1 MTRAVGSAGARRAPT
16 GALHWVGQPRSTRT
30 SAGLDWRAWPRAPG
44 WLRGSFGR
52 PTASVPGPAIGA
64 EAGDL
69 RRHLRAVAGRA
80 GAVAEGGRGA
90 RPGVFADRDPS

>member
-44 WLRGSFGR
+44 WVRVSFGR
-52 PTASVPGPAIGA
+52 PTASGPGPAIGA
-64 EAGDL
+64 EARGL
-69 RRHLRAVAGRA
+69 RRHLRAVAVRA
-80 GAVAEGGRGA
+80 DAGAEGG
-90 RPGVFADRDPS
+90 PGGLPVGLLDRCPE